1 MTQNNMQLTGYKI
14 IVLDSLYWFIISLV
28 LLAVC
33 AMNAINI
40 ETLASLFHHILGVR

>member
-1 MTQNNMQLTGYKI
+1 MIQNNMQLMGYKV

-33 AMNAINI
+33 TMNAISI
-40 ETLASLFHHILGVR
+40 EALTSLFHHILGVR